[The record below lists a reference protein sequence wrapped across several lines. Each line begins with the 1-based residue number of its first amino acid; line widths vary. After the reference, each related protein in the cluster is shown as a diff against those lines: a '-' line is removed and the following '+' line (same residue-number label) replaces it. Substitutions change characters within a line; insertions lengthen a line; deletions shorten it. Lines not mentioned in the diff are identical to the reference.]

1 MGRLI
6 LVTGGSGSGKSSFA
20 EKALLGL
27 SGGRAV
33 YLATMERSGSES
45 LARIQ
50 RHRAMRAR
58 HGEAAGRQFH
68 TVERSTAIGGAEL
81 LPGDAVL
88 IEDLGNLLANEIWSP
103 QGAGEKAAQAVIS
116 GVLELA
122 EKADLVVAVTNQIG
136 ADGGDYPEETRRY
149 IRDLGRVNSALA
161 GCAHAAVEV
170 VCGIPLFLKGRELF
184 SEIVPVYK
192 AHM

>member
-20 EKALLGL
+20 ERALLKL
-27 SGGRAV
+27 SQGRAV
-33 YLATMERSGSES
+33 YLATMERSGDES
-45 LARIQ
+45 LRRIE

-58 HGEAAGRQFH
+58 HGEDAGRQFV
-68 TVERSTAIGGAEL
+68 TVERSTDIGRAEI

-103 QGAGEKAAQAVIS
+103 QGAGEKAPEAAIA
-116 GVLELA
+116 GVLALV

-136 ADGGDYPEETRRY
+136 ADGGDYPQETLHY
-149 IRDLGRVNSALA
+149 IRELGRVNGALA
-161 GCAHAAVEV
+161 QKADAAVEV
-170 VCGIPLFLKGRELF
+170 VCGIPLFLKGGALF
-184 SEIVPVYK
+184 GG
-192 AHM
+192 